1 MANDNWVGFA
11 KSPKPDPSLSRL
23 RLERTIAFSVTEENA
38 FKLVTAAAGLTTWL
52 HKTEKTE
59 VRTSGKIF
67 LADVAEKSKRAV
79 FSLVEVGR
87 RVVIISELFGEI
99 EIKID
104 GKQSKLSISFTKM
117 VGDDVRAAD
126 QAIFESCLELLAL
139 QLVVENER

>member
-23 RLERTIAFSVTEENA
+23 RLERAIVFSVTEENA

-52 HKTEKTE
+52 HKTEKTD

-67 LADVAEKSKRAV
+67 LADVAEKSQRAV

-87 RVVIISELFGEI
+87 RVVINSELFGEI

-126 QAIFESCLELLAL
+126 QAIFESCLERLAL
-139 QLVVENER
+139 QLVVEK